1 MFRKI
6 KVFYEISRKTKQKV
20 PRTYFY
26 VKSTLFFVFRE
37 KAKDD
42 IKKSNSRSNQ
52 IIPEIQHLLDASEST
67 DVHDLGT
74 HTVAVTHLDLTK
86 VRHFLNYKGIYDAF
100 LPKFEENFNIK
111 AIWCLHSD
119 HL

>member
-6 KVFYEISRKTKQKV
+6 KVFYEISRKSIQKV
-20 PRTYFY
+20 PRNYFY
-26 VKSTLFFVFRE
+26 VKSTLFSVFRE

-42 IKKSNSRSNQ
+42 IKKSNSRSDQ

-86 VRHFLNYKGIYDAF
+86 VRHFLNYKG
-100 LPKFEENFNIK
+100 NIQS
-111 AIWCLHSD
+111 WTRVVLQVC
-119 HL
+119 

>member
-1 MFRKI
+1 M
-6 KVFYEISRKTKQKV
+6 

-26 VKSTLFFVFRE
+26 VKSTLFSVFRE

-42 IKKSNSRSNQ
+42 IKKSNSRSDQ

-86 VRHFLNYKGIYDAF
+86 VRYFHNYKRLYDAF
-100 LPKFEENFNIK
+100 LTKFEEYFNIK

>member
-1 MFRKI
+1 M
-6 KVFYEISRKTKQKV
+6 

-26 VKSTLFFVFRE
+26 VKSTLFSAFRE

-42 IKKSNSRSNQ
+42 IKKSNSRSDQ

-86 VRHFLNYKGIYDAF
+86 VSHFSTIKGIFDAF
-100 LPKFEENFNIK
+100 LPKFEEYFNIK